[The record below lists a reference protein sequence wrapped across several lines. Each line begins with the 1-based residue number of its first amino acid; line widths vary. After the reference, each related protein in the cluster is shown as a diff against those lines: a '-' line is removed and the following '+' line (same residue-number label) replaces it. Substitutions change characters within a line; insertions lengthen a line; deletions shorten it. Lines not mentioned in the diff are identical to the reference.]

1 MNCKDTLLS
10 IFQYLQGKDLLNCNL
25 VCKRWYEIGSDNHL
39 WYECLRRS
47 IPKEIVA
54 KNDPRFIYR
63 RNIHYKLFYLSY
75 FSHRYQFMLGKDI
88 KELWKE
94 FLSDDYWIGKILAP
108 LTFLPVLLIITKN
121 IVVALIVIQNKTF
134 LFHTDSHR
142 QKLIFSD
149 LPSRSIRRHHLIK
162 GRS

>member
-108 LTFLPVLLIITKN
+108 LTFLPVLLIITPFG
-121 IVVALIVIQNKTF
+121 LIQEFKEWKRWKYHKEYCSCVDCYSKQN
-134 LFHTDSHR
+134 LFISHG
-142 QKLIFSD
+142 QPSSEID
-149 LPSRSIRRHHLIK
+149 L
-162 GRS
+162 